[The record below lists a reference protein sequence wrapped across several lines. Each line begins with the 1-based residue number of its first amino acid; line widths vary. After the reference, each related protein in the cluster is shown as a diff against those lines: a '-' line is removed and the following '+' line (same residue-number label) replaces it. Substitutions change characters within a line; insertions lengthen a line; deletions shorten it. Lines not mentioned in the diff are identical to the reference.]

1 MVNSDCAPLL
11 TFVQQ
16 LPVAIEYLQRVVYG
30 LTYLLSETAHMRT
43 FYEQQQGQLTTA
55 ESIATAPDGTTTTI
69 SSDIAAFFRTA
80 VKYAPVMADFS
91 NSDFYFL
98 DGSAKHFDAKG
109 KHSDLA
115 GLDADQ
121 IKRTSLLIKY
131 DLQGATLA
139 DAITKLEKLSEEDRL
154 PVILSLFGVRYTLSD
169 PPQKKSK
176 EKGTRDTAPKV
187 NAPDKATVQKVVE
200 FLKERIAL
208 FDAGDVE
215 QGKYS
220 AKDAYE
226 AINGSARAVTPLQ
239 KSVATVHKAI
249 TGHELPGANIKTF
262 FDADNIQAIR
272 DGVAKVEKEGVD
284 QFADRLITA
293 AKAAQGSPLKDFTM

>member
-1 MVNSDCAPLL
+1 
-11 TFVQQ
+11 
-16 LPVAIEYLQRVVYG
+16 
-30 LTYLLSETAHMRT
+30 MRT

-139 DAITKLEKLSEEDRL
+139 DAITTLGAL
-154 PVILSLFGVRYTLSD
+154 PQAERAKVVAQLFGLKVST
-169 PPQKKSK
+169 PAAHTAAKA
-176 EKGTRDTAPKV
+176 GTRNTAPKV
-187 NAPDKATVQKVVE
+187 NAPDKTTITKVVQ
-200 FLKERIAL
+200 FLKERIAM
-208 FDAGDVE
+208 FDAGEVE

-220 AKDAYE
+220 AKSAYE
-226 AINGSARAVTPLQ
+226 EINGSARAVTPLQ

-249 TGHELPGANIKTF
+249 TGLELPGANIKTF
-262 FDADNIQAIR
+262 FDADNIQAIH
-272 DGVAKVEKEGVD
+272 DGVAMVEDEGVE
-284 QFADRLITA
+284 QFADRLIKA
-293 AKAAQGSPLKDFTM
+293 ARAAQGSNLKEFTL